1 MLLKISRIWDTNQHS
16 FQLINQILQ
25 PSPPSHSHTAPKIS
39 HYHDHHGLQTP
50 PTSRRPATNSCL
62 HAHAPTELRSVIS
75 QPLKGVLWRSVLP
88 LQYLPSPKSN
98 TWLTRPALGT
108 DVKDY
113 EKHKEDSLSKQKSGK
128 GHWKPELASDGE
140 EAVKADRTPDEDI
153 SKLQERTKKHAEE
166 KSKSGTSG
174 TDPM

>member
-1 MLLKISRIWDTNQHS
+1 MVRSSPQHPPA
-16 FQLINQILQ
+16 
-25 PSPPSHSHTAPKIS
+25 PSSHRPPPRQSLANALS
-39 HYHDHHGLQTP
+39 
-50 PTSRRPATNSCL
+50 
-62 HAHAPTELRSVIS
+62 
-75 QPLKGVLWRSVLP
+75 
-88 LQYLPSPKSN
+88 
-98 TWLTRPALGT
+98 LGT

>member
-1 MLLKISRIWDTNQHS
+1 MSSVNRIKES
-16 FQLINQILQ
+16 
-25 PSPPSHSHTAPKIS
+25 S
-39 HYHDHHGLQTP
+39 G
-50 PTSRRPATNSCL
+50 
-62 HAHAPTELRSVIS
+62 
-75 QPLKGVLWRSVLP
+75 
-88 LQYLPSPKSN
+88 
-98 TWLTRPALGT
+98 

-113 EKHKEDSLSKQKSGK
+113 EKHKQDSLSKQKTGK